1 MRVLNIHGVGDV
13 RLDDYKRPA
22 AGPKDVVLKMKAVGI
37 CGSDLSYIKV
47 GGMPAVPGG
56 TTALG
61 HEGAGEVIEVGSE
74 VQGIEVG
81 QPVVFNGMETPSNI
95 GSGGP
100 EGA

>member
-13 RLDDYKRPA
+13 RLDEYTRPA
-22 AGPKDVVLKMKAVGI
+22 AGPLDVVVRMKAVGI

-56 TTALG
+56 TTAIG
-61 HEGAGEVIEVGSE
+61 HEGAGDVLEVGAK
-74 VQGIEVG
+74 VTGIAAGDRVIVN
-81 QPVVFNGMETPSNI
+81 PMMTPSNI

-100 EGA
+100 